1 MENIIQVAGI
11 ASLAEAEM
19 VVGCG
24 ATHIGFPLRLAY
36 HKEDVSEIEAAH
48 IIHSVLGCCQSVLI
62 TYLNRCDEIVE
73 FVNQLNVAVVQL
85 HAAIDVAE
93 LRALQQKLPNLK
105 TIKSLIVGMDSEE
118 QLLNTVAEYS
128 PYVDYFI
135 TDTFDP
141 QTGATGATG
150 KVHDWQVS
158 KRIVELSCKPV
169 ILAGGLNAD
178 NVREAI
184 MAVKPAG
191 VDTHTGVEQADGS
204 KDKALVQTFINEAM
218 AGFSAI
224 RNQS

>member
-1 MENIIQVAGI
+1 MIQIAGI

-19 VVGCG
+19 VVACG

-36 HKEDVSEIEAAH
+36 HKEDVSEIEAAN
-48 IIHSVLGCCQSVLI
+48 IIRSVSGTCHSVLI

-73 FVNQLNVAVVQL
+73 FVQQLNVAVVQL

-93 LRALQQKLPNLK
+93 LRALRQKLPHLK
-105 TIKSLIVGMDSEE
+105 IIKSLIVGMDSEE
-118 QLLNTVAEYS
+118 QLLNTVADYA

-141 QTGATGATG
+141 TTGATGATG
-150 KVHDWQVS
+150 KVHDWQIS

-191 VDTHTGVEQADGS
+191 VDTHTGVERADGS
-204 KDKALVQTFINEAM
+204 KDKALVQLFINEALV
-218 AGFSAI
+218 GFSAI
-224 RNQS
+224 QNQR